1 MLNKETFKGYSLFND
16 IEDVNLR
23 NRNRAVILS
32 NIALDNTR
40 NKLISPKGA
49 SLILG
54 YFGIIP
60 DEERADVRDR
70 FVQRMRES
78 GFVIAV

>member
-1 MLNKETFKGYSLFND
+1 MFKGHSLFND
-16 IEDVNLR
+16 IEDPILR

-32 NIALDNTR
+32 NIAIDNTR

-54 YFGIIP
+54 YFGLVDP
-60 DEERADVRDR
+60 ADRNDVKER
-70 FVQRMRES
+70 FTQRMLES
-78 GFVIAV
+78 GFALG